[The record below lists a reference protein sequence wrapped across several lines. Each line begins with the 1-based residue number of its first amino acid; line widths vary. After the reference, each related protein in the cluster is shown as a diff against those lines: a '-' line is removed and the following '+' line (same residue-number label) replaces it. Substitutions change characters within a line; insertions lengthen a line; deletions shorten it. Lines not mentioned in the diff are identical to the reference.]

1 MRRGLVVVLAVL
13 SMMLGSFPAWAVT
26 TIGIASSAFDP
37 AKVRV
42 SQGEDVR
49 WSNTDPF
56 DHTSTQDGALKL
68 WNTGHIAGS
77 STSSSVSLL
86 AAGSYPYHC
95 NIHTFMHGI
104 VKVPIQI
111 APGTGT
117 TSTTFAIALA
127 SATQTGFTYDIQRKI
142 GSGSWKSWQT
152 GVSTSTVSYTDVAG
166 TYAFR
171 SRLRRTSNDGKSG
184 WSPAK
189 TITIS

>member
-1 MRRGLVVVLAVL
+1 MRRGLVVVVAGL
-13 SMMLGSFPAWAVT
+13 SMVLGSFPAWAVT

-56 DHTSTQDGALKL
+56 DHTSTQDGPLGL
-68 WNTGHIAGS
+68 WDTGHIAAS
-77 STSSSVSLL
+77 STSSSVALL

-95 NIHTFMHGI
+95 KIHSTMHGT
-104 VKVPIQI
+104 VKVPITV
-111 APGTGT
+111 APLSGG
-117 TSTTFAIALA
+117 TSTTFTITLA
-127 SATQTGFTYDIQRKI
+127 SATASGFTYDIQRRI
-142 GSGSWKSWQT
+142 GTGSWTIWQKKVT
-152 GVSTSTVSYTDVAG
+152 TTTVTFSGAAG

-171 SRLRRTSNDGKSG
+171 SKLHRTSNDAKSG